1 VRGMQAEALVRA
13 IEDFLLS
20 ARCCGMEEGIIAFD
34 LANAKYSVSGERN
47 KCLLHLWS
55 AERNVVRRAMSA
67 ERWREVI
74 RVASASARIESPIAR
89 VRPENSAS
97 TWLLAMPRSEQP
109 PHIDQLA

>member
-1 VRGMQAEALVRA
+1 MQAEALVRA

-55 AERNVVRRAMSA
+55 RA
-67 ERWREVI
+67 
-74 RVASASARIESPIAR
+74 
-89 VRPENSAS
+89 
-97 TWLLAMPRSEQP
+97 
-109 PHIDQLA
+109 